1 MSCPICG
8 GTNWRAVETNGV
20 RRVERCEC
28 WRETFASKVLADARI
43 PPRYARCD
51 LENFVRYPN
60 ERLLDALESA
70 KKFADQFPAVTKG
83 LCLIGP
89 PGIGKTHIAVAVL
102 RRVVMEKSAHGLFY
116 DVRDLL
122 RVIRATYNPVVRAAE
137 MDILRPVME
146 AELLVLDDLGA
157 EKPSEWV
164 EETMNLIVNT
174 RYNEK
179 RPTILTTNY
188 EDVPDDAD
196 LDSLKARV
204 GFRMYS
210 RLHEMCDFLIY
221 DGGDYRQIGANG
233 GAKELYERWKKG
245 GNRRLLPTRTRAQA
259 RAQWK
264 EAKDLPDP
272 HELKWPG
279 GKAGS

>member
-1 MSCPICG
+1 MPCPICG
-8 GTNWRAVETNGV
+8 GTNWRPVERDGV
-20 RRVERCEC
+20 RRVERCDC

-51 LENFVRYPN
+51 LDNFVVYPN
-60 ERLLDALESA
+60 DRLQDTLHRARR
-70 KKFADQFPAVTKG
+70 FADEFPAVTKG

-102 RRVVMEKSAHGLFY
+102 RRVVTEKGAHGLFY

-122 RVIRATYNPVVRAAE
+122 RVIRATYNPVVRTAE
-137 MDILRPVME
+137 MDILRPVMD

-174 RYNEK
+174 RYNER
-179 RPTILTTNY
+179 RPTIFTTNFQ
-188 EDVPDDAD
+188 DVPDDTD

-210 RLHEMCDFLIY
+210 RLHEMCDFLDY
-221 DGGDYRQIGANG
+221 DGADYRQIGANAG
-233 GAKELYERWKKG
+233 PDELLRRWKANG
-245 GNRRLLPTRTRAQA
+245 GRRVLPARTRGQA

-264 EAKDLPDP
+264 EARDAGDQL
-272 HELKWPG
+272 ELKWPG